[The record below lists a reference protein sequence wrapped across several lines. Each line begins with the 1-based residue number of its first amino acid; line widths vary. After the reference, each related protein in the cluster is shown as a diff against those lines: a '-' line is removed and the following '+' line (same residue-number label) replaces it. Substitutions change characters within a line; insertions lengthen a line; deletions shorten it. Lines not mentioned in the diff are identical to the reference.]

1 MDLKLVNEF
10 RAIRATIWVAMGT
23 QTIDDGNVLHL
34 DDYRGRSGSQVEDGS
49 DFRTAQYEQMR
60 ALIPEAA
67 REAAEKTA
75 AKLTAAHRAELASQR
90 RAIVT
95 STAVVVGLGLLITRG
110 SK

>member
-1 MDLKLVNEF
+1 MGM
-10 RAIRATIWVAMGT
+10 IWVAMST

-49 DFRTAQYEQMR
+49 DFRTAQFEEMR
-60 ALIPEAA
+60 ELIPEAA

-75 AKLTAAHRAELASQR
+75 AKLTAVHRVELASQR

-95 STAVVVGLGLLITRG
+95 SAALVLGLGLVITRG
-110 SK
+110 RK